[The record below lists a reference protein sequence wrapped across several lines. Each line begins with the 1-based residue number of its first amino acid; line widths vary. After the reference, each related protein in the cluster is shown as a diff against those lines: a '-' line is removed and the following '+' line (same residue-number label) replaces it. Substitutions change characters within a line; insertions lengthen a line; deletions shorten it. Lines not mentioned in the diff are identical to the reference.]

1 MMRLEVIKN
10 EFPEAIRGFE
20 REILREYLQCQ
31 ILQILFE
38 SDFANKFCFLGG
50 TNIRLVYNSNR
61 FSEDL
66 DFDHFSISKKDFLQV
81 RDLISRQLHLQGFNV
96 EVESVGKAAFR
107 LDIKFID
114 ILQEYNLTG
123 HKNQKLLIQF
133 DTEAQKF
140 VYKPDQFIL
149 NRFGVFSQLIV
160 TPVDLLLAQKFY
172 AILNRPRN
180 KGRDFY
186 DAMFLLGMNAK
197 PNYDYL
203 EFKLGIDNEKT
214 LKDRILSHCNKLDM
228 KAQAKDVQHFL
239 FNVHDVK
246 MIELFPAYIKQ
257 VKL

>member
-1 MMRLEVIKN
+1 MIRLDILKN
-10 EFPEAIRGFE
+10 EFPQAIRGFE
-20 REILREYLQCQ
+20 REVLREYLQCL

-38 SDFANKFCFLGG
+38 SDYANKFCFLGG
-50 TNIRLVYNSNR
+50 TSIRLVHNSNR

-66 DFDHFSISKKDFLQV
+66 DFDNFSISKKEFIQV
-81 RDLISRQLHLQGFNV
+81 SDLIRRQLNLQGFNIDV
-96 EVESVGKAAFR
+96 EIVGKAAFR
-107 LDIKFID
+107 LDIKFVD
-114 ILQEYNLTG
+114 VLQEYNLTG

-140 VYKPDQFIL
+140 DYKPEQFIL

-160 TPVDLLLAQKFY
+160 TPVDLLLAQNFY

-186 DAMFLLGMNAK
+186 DVVFLLGMNVK

-203 EFKLGIDNEKT
+203 EFKLGIDNEKE
-214 LKDRILSHCNKLDM
+214 LKERIWAHCQKLDM
-228 KAQAKDVQHFL
+228 KAQAIDVQPFL
-239 FNVHDVK
+239 FNIHDMK
-246 MIELFPAYIKQ
+246 MIEMFPAYIKQ